1 MNKNKVL
8 KEVMKTIK
16 MSRKQ
21 ADRDQSWEGLIN
33 SATLLIELYDKIE
46 ELELPNKPTV
56 GFYSKDV
63 IKNEQ

>member
-1 MNKNKVL
+1 MDKNKVL
-8 KEVMKTIK
+8 KEIMKTIK

-33 SATLLIELYDKIE
+33 SATLLMEFYDKIE
-46 ELELPNKPTV
+46 ELELPSKPVV
-56 GFYSKDV
+56 GFHSKDV

>member
-56 GFYSKDV
+56 GFQSKDV